1 MSFYTP
7 NGLKVRL
14 NEDSLFPVILPLKIT
29 GQYEN
34 ILMDLELWMK
44 LPNALSIVLSIA
56 AAFITKSWSNIIF
69 FAFLGFFIGLFIQEL
84 LYSSLLN
91 IVFPMFLGSWI
102 ISLPLTIITDIVIIS
117 HGLWKD
123 AIVLAIIVIINLF
136 HYTDF
141 LLLFWAPI
149 SLLFT
154 KMLGVGSVE
163 RAFIKICNNRARKLD
178 LTLDWELYDRAMKDT
193 EFR

>member
-69 FAFLGFFIGLFIQEL
+69 FAFF
-84 LYSSLLN
+84 
-91 IVFPMFLGSWI
+91 
-102 ISLPLTIITDIVIIS
+102 
-117 HGLWKD
+117 
-123 AIVLAIIVIINLF
+123 
-136 HYTDF
+136 
-141 LLLFWAPI
+141 
-149 SLLFT
+149 
-154 KMLGVGSVE
+154 
-163 RAFIKICNNRARKLD
+163 
-178 LTLDWELYDRAMKDT
+178 
-193 EFR
+193 